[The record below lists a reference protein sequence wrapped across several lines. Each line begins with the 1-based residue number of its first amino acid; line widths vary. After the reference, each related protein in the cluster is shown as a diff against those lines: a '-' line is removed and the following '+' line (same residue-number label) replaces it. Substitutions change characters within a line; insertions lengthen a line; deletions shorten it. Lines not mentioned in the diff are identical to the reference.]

1 MAFLLFHFKTLSE
14 KYRIAGEA
22 AGGHPG
28 RARRDASRLSRLN
41 RSQFALLPIRAR
53 QKRGEN
59 TTAVTVKYNLTFVI
73 ARPLHAV

>member
-1 MAFLLFHFKTLSE
+1 VTFLLFDFGTLSE
-14 KYRIAGEA
+14 KYRLTGAKQQVGI
-22 AGGHPG
+22 
-28 RARRDASRLSRLN
+28 RDARRDASRLSRLN

-59 TTAVTVKYNLTFVI
+59 TIPVTVKYNLTFVI